1 MNCVLCIYSGECF
14 GLLGV
19 NGAGKTSTFRML
31 TGDLKITEGD
41 AFVRGISIRTQV
53 TEVHRIIGYCP
64 QFEALIE
71 ELTCREC
78 LELFCYLRGIPKKQ
92 IPDTID
98 RVANELNYVKHLDKE
113 VRQCS
118 GGNRRKLSTSV
129 AVLGDPV
136 ILFLDEPT
144 TGMDPGARRNLWN
157 MVIDRRRTTGTSV
170 VLTSH
175 SMDEC
180 EALCTK
186 LAIMVNGEFKCLGS
200 VQHLKSKYSKGIW
213 LVLRLRVGSDSA
225 LVFDQVGAAKL
236 YVRDQFPMANLM

>member
-1 MNCVLCIYSGECF
+1 M
-14 GLLGV
+14 

-31 TGDLKITEGD
+31 TGDLKITDGD
-41 AFVRGISIRTQV
+41 AFVQGISLRKRV
-53 TEVHRIIGYCP
+53 NEVHRIIGYCP

-71 ELTCREC
+71 ELTCRQC
-78 LELFCYLRGIPKKQ
+78 LELFCYLRGIPKQ
-92 IPDTID
+92 HIHDTIE
-98 RVANELNYVKHLDKE
+98 RLAAELNYTKHLDKE
-113 VRQCS
+113 IRQCS

-129 AVLGDPV
+129 AILGNPV

-157 MVIDRRRTTGTSV
+157 MIIDRRRTMGTSV
-170 VLTSH
+170 VLSSH

-200 VQHLKSKYSKGIW
+200 VQHLKSKFSKGIW
-213 LVLRLRVGSDSA
+213 LVFRLRLDLDSVWA
-225 LVFDQVGAAKL
+225 NDKMNAAKL
-236 YVRDQFPMANLM
+236 FVRTHFPMANLM

>member
-1 MNCVLCIYSGECF
+1 M
-14 GLLGV
+14 

-31 TGDLKITEGD
+31 TGDLRITDGD
-41 AFVRGISIRTQV
+41 AFVRGISLRTRV
-53 TEVHRIIGYCP
+53 NEVHRIIGYCP

-71 ELTCREC
+71 ELTCRQC
-78 LELFCYLRGIPKKQ
+78 LELFCYLRGIPKDQ
-92 IPDTID
+92 INNTIV
-98 RVANELNYVKHLDKE
+98 RLAEELNYTKHLDKE

-118 GGNRRKLSTSV
+118 GGNRRKLSTSI
-129 AVLGDPV
+129 AVVGDPV

-157 MVIDRRRTTGTSV
+157 MVIGRRRTMGTSV

-200 VQHLKSKYSKGIW
+200 VQHLKSKFSKGIW
-213 LVLRLRVGSDSA
+213 LVIRMRVNVESA
-225 LVFDQVGAAKL
+225 LVTNQLDAAKL
-236 YVRDQFPMANLM
+236 FVRNHFPMANLM